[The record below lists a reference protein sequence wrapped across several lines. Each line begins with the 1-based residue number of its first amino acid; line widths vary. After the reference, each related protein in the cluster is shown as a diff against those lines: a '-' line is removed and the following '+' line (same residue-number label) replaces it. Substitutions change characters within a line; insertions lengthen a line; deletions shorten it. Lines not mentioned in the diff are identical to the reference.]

1 MDRGGRVIYVGSFS
15 KYLGP
20 GLRMGY
26 MVGAAEFIHEARMLR
41 RLMLRHPATNNQ
53 RTLALFIA
61 GGHYDALVHRLQRD
75 FRTRW
80 ETMGESLERHL
91 PQFRRQPSC
100 GGTSFW
106 LQGPKSLD
114 TDILAR
120 EALGAGIVIEPGS
133 AHFLSKK
140 PPRNCMRLGYSSI
153 APDKIDPGLEAL
165 SRLVDLSLRK
175 GD

>member
-1 MDRGGRVIYVGSFS
+1 MHAPTTALKAMDRSGRVIYVGSFS

-75 FRTRW
+75 FRRSEEHTS
-80 ETMGESLERHL
+80 ELQSL
-91 PQFRRQPSC
+91 
-100 GGTSFW
+100 
-106 LQGPKSLD
+106 
-114 TDILAR
+114 
-120 EALGAGIVIEPGS
+120 
-133 AHFLSKK
+133 
-140 PPRNCMRLGYSSI
+140 MRIQY
-153 APDKIDPGLEAL
+153 A
-165 SRLVDLSLRK
+165 VF
-175 GD
+175 

>member
-1 MDRGGRVIYVGSFS
+1 MDRSGRVIYVGSFS

-61 GGHYDALVHRLQRD
+61 GGHHEALVHRLQRD

-80 ETMGESLERHL
+80 AVMGPALKRHL
-91 PQFRRQPSC
+91 PQFLPRPSC
-100 GGTSFW
+100 GRTRVW
-106 LQGPKSLD
+106 VVGPKSPD
-114 TDILAR
+114 TDNPTR
-120 EALGAGIVIEPGS
+120 EATGAGTCLGPG
-133 AHFLSKK
+133 
-140 PPRNCMRLGYSSI
+140 P
-153 APDKIDPGLEAL
+153 
-165 SRLVDLSLRK
+165 
-175 GD
+175 